1 MKKWVC
7 FVFAFCLFIFCA
19 KFFDFFFSSGIFVFV
34 REQLQLGVDESYT
47 LLVAKNEGL
56 SIIGEATIEV
66 IFLFSCVC
74 CTVNLLLN
82 RWSRGYCHYYLFS
95 VCFGWRHCGLKS
107 LSAKLRGIFTKQFRH
122 CVFKN

>member
-1 MKKWVC
+1 MLN
-7 FVFAFCLFIFCA
+7 FLTFY
-19 KFFDFFFSSGIFVFV
+19 SSGIFVFV

-74 CTVNLLLN
+74 CIVNLLLN
-82 RWSRGYCHYYLFS
+82 RWSRGYCHYDLFS

-122 CVFKN
+122 CIFKN